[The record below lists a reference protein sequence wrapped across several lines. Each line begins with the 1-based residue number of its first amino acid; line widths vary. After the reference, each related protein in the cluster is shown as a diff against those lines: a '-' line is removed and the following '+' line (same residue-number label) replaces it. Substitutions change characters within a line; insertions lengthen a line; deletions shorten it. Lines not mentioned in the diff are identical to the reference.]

1 LTGEPRVEARLVRHE
16 EPRRF
21 RKAFAGCPT
30 RGRLEMGHAS
40 GEGTAEILR
49 PRPRAATLRRTAK
62 PGGCRKGGNMNVLDL
77 RREIV
82 RLEDELRHA
91 RDQKRSAQ
99 AEVRITGRRMP
110 PDAYATVWRRIHD
123 LECMVE
129 HARLDL

>member
-1 LTGEPRVEARLVRHE
+1 
-16 EPRRF
+16 
-21 RKAFAGCPT
+21 
-30 RGRLEMGHAS
+30 
-40 GEGTAEILR
+40 
-49 PRPRAATLRRTAK
+49 
-62 PGGCRKGGNMNVLDL
+62 MNVLDL

-123 LECMVE
+123 LECMLE
-129 HARLDL
+129 HARLDLAYAEESAAKRFIAVVRAEFPAVYEQVSVSMRTTR